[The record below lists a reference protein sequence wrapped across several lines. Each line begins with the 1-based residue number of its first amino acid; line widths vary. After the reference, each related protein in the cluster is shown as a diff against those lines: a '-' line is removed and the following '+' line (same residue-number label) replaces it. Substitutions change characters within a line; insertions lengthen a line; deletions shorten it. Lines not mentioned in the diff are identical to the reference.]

1 MVEPQAE
8 PPLEGGECGDVWD
21 DPKLARGTLA
31 KEWEKVSALRQ
42 RMHDPDFPYLTRW
55 LANKEGVKAIG
66 VPSVKSMALNSTVLE
81 TIAKWY
87 CPVQTCPKALPIDIL
102 RREVGFFAKDS
113 TSVLPGSLCKFVQTI
128 LTKHNGKLA
137 CLNQG
142 TTQNLSMMI
151 FWVYPP
157 EGVNFSG
164 VDRQIQWPS
173 EVPHG
178 CGGS

>member
-8 PPLEGGECGDVWD
+8 PALEGGECGDVWD

-102 RREVGFFAKDS
+102 RREVGFF
-113 TSVLPGSLCKFVQTI
+113 CKRFHKCI
-128 LTKHNGKLA
+128 AWIPL
-137 CLNQG
+137 
-142 TTQNLSMMI
+142 
-151 FWVYPP
+151 
-157 EGVNFSG
+157 
-164 VDRQIQWPS
+164 
-173 EVPHG
+173 
-178 CGGS
+178 